1 MGAAGQRRAGR
12 RAISA
17 ISRWAASARRGS
29 AWAMALSSSM
39 GSRTRAMAAGQPAA
53 ASALQAELDM
63 LRLAEDEETR
73 RILYMLSDQVAAAG
87 EDLLR
92 NSRLMVELDVL
103 FAKAKTSAALHGEAV
118 ELTCERRLDLR
129 GARHPLLPSETCVP
143 LDIALTGDQ
152 RGIIITGPNTGG
164 KTVVLK
170 TVGLF
175 LPDGAMRAA
184 CALRG
189 GKRPALGGRG
199 LLRHW
204 RQPEPDA
211 ESIHLFGAP
220 DPRHGGA
227 EQRQPGQSGVAG

>member
-1 MGAAGQRRAGR
+1 ME
-12 RAISA
+12 
-17 ISRWAASARRGS
+17 
-29 AWAMALSSSM
+29 
-39 GSRTRAMAAGQPAA
+39 PAA

-63 LRLAEDEETR
+63 LRLTEDKETR

-87 EDLLR
+87 EDYLLR

-129 GARHPLLPSETCVP
+129 GAPGIRWPPSETVRAAGYCADGRSARDHHYRP
-143 LDIALTGDQ
+143 QYRRQNSRTED
-152 RGIIITGPNTGG
+152 RGA
-164 KTVVLK
+164 
-170 TVGLF
+170 F

-199 LLRHW
+199 LTCDIGDSQSLT
-204 RQPEPDA
+204 QNL
-211 ESIHLFGAP
+211 STFSGHLT
-220 DPRHGGA
+220 R
-227 EQRQPGQSGVAG
+227 V